1 MPSVR
6 GPVLATIAVGDR
18 PGTAAVGAGA
28 VWVPNTGAG
37 TVSRIDPSTNR
48 VVQTVR
54 VGDAHDF
61 YTRVC
66 EPYGSVHSFMGTTF
80 NIRRCDL
87 PSAVAP
93 GQGTVWITRNDQQS
107 VVGVDPNGRQI
118 ASIPLGVTPLY
129 LVVTD
134 RALWMTS
141 YQTDAI
147 VRADPASGRVVS
159 VIREPGQGPS
169 GIAVGEGAIWVANSR
184 AGTVVRIDPADNQ
197 VIATVPIEC
206 VRVCEIG
213 PVPLAVA
220 TGFGAVWV
228 RNEGNGTLSRI
239 DPKTNRVVATLD
251 IDAFYGRDGLDAIA
265 VTPSAL
271 FLSGLSLQRVDPITN
286 RVTRLSSETA
296 ITLAYGM
303 GSLWLTDITG
313 RILRIDPGQLH

>member
-1 MPSVR
+1 M
-6 GPVLATIAVGDR
+6 LATIAVGDR
-18 PGTAAVGAGA
+18 PGTPAAGAGA

-37 TVSRIDPSTNR
+37 TVSKIDPSTNR

-93 GQGTVWITRNDQQS
+93 AQGTVWITRNDQQS
-107 VVGVDPNGRQI
+107 LIGVDPRDGRQL
-118 ASIPLGVTPLY
+118 ASIPLSVTPFNLAA
-129 LVVTD
+129 TD
-134 RALWMTS
+134 GALWVTS
-141 YQTDAI
+141 YQNDSI
-147 VRADPASGRVVS
+147 VRADPGTGRVVS
-159 VIREPGQGPS
+159 VTQEPGQGPS
-169 GIAVGEGAIWVANSR
+169 GIAVGEGATWVTNSR
-184 AGTVVRIDPADNQ
+184 AGTVVRIDPTTNQ
-197 VIATVPIEC
+197 VTATIPIEC
-206 VRVCEIG
+206 PRACEIG

-239 DPKTNRVVATLD
+239 DPKSNRVVATVNV
-251 IDAFYGRDGLDAIA
+251 DAFYGRDGQDAIA
-265 VTPSAL
+265 VTPNAL

-296 ITLAYGM
+296 ITLTYGM

-313 RILRIDPGQLH
+313 RIIRIDPGQLH